1 MRRNAKRRIGKLLS
15 ANQPFRLPMVRSSRR
30 WHILPCTAPL
40 SLPILLAGCGG
51 PASILAPEGPIAS
64 ADLAILLN
72 ALAIMMVIVLPT
84 ILATLGVAWWYR
96 AGNAQARYRPDFV
109 YSGRVELIVWS
120 IPIMVILF
128 VGGVIWIGSHDLDP
142 RRPIPSPQPPLEVQ
156 VVSLDWAW
164 LFIYPRQQMAS
175 INLLALPVGTPVHL
189 RLTSA
194 SVMNSFF
201 VPRLG
206 SQIYAMNGMETQL
219 NLRVD
224 QPGQFYGQSAHFS
237 GDGFSDMHFAV
248 QALPGSGF
256 TQWTKAAQAS
266 QSILDGHFYNDL
278 AQRHRPIT
286 PFTMRAS
293 QGWLFDAIVAQ
304 HIAPA
309 PGLQAGP
316 GGRAQSAPSSSGVQ
330 NHAG

>member
-1 MRRNAKRRIGKLLS
+1 VPLAS
-15 ANQPFRLPMVRSSRR
+15 AL
-30 WHILPCTAPL
+30 
-40 SLPILLAGCGG
+40 LLAGCGG

-72 ALAIMMVIVLPT
+72 ALVIMLVIVVPT

-96 AGNAQARYRPDFV
+96 AGNARAHYRPNFV

-128 VGGVIWIGSHDLDP
+128 LGGVIWIGSHDLDP
-142 RRPIPSPQPPLEVQ
+142 GQPIPSRQPPLEVQ
-156 VVSLDWAW
+156 VVSLNWAW
-164 LFIYPRQQMAS
+164 LFIYPGQQVAS
-175 INLLALPVGTPVHL
+175 LNALALPVGVPVHL

-219 NLRVD
+219 NLRAD
-224 QPGQFYGQSAHFS
+224 RAGQFYGQSAHFS

-248 QALPGSGF
+248 QALPGVGF
-256 TQWTKAAQAS
+256 AQWVKAAQAS
-266 QSILDGHFYNDL
+266 RSILEDRSYADL
-278 AQRHRPIT
+278 VRQHRPT
-286 PFTMRAS
+286 APSTMRAP
-293 QGWLFDAIVAQ
+293 QGTLFDAVVAQ

-309 PGLQAGP
+309 PGPQAGP
-316 GGRAQSAPSSSGVQ
+316 GGHAQSAPSSSGASH
-330 NHAG
+330 HAG